1 MQGPEAEE
9 EAAAAEDQFG
19 APKGAAGQWASCVR
33 VVDAATM
40 ATSCLLELDNNEGAT
55 CAALVAFNT
64 PGQEGAYL
72 AVGTAQG
79 LTVNPRQADGAPVLI
94 LLRSL
99 PLLSASVDLRLPV
112 LCGSNLWL

>member
-1 MQGPEAEE
+1 MGELR
-9 EAAAAEDQFG
+9 
-19 APKGAAGQWASCVR
+19 AGGGR
-33 VVDAATM
+33 GDHET
-40 ATSCLLELDNNEGAT
+40 TSCLLELDSNEGAT

-72 AVGTAQG
+72 AVGTVQE
-79 LTVNPRQADGAPVLI
+79 PHRQPPPGR
-94 LLRSL
+94 RSACPHLVARL